1 MAQSPYTNVVP
12 FFCRSCPRNCE
23 CFEQEA
29 IKAELKDYEQT
40 LAAREEKEPA
50 IRRAKAK
57 DILAA
62 RNRAQAREEIN
73 RVDAPEKL
81 DYLWSAFGEI
91 MSIFQSQNCASV
103 S

>member
-12 FFCRSCPRNCE
+12 FLCRSCPRNCE

-29 IKAELKDYEQT
+29 IKAELKDYEQV
-40 LAAREEKEPA
+40 LAAREEKEPV

-57 DILAA
+57 DISAA

-73 RVDAPEKL
+73 RVDVPEKL
-81 DYLWSAFGEI
+81 DYLWTVLGEV
-91 MSIFQSQNCASV
+91 MSVFQFQNCAMV